1 MIFPAHFRTTTNAR
15 KGWIGVITLSHE
27 HRSVWKHFQRKRHEV
42 KWWQWPRH
50 CHPFGHLI
58 AIHFPPFIVNEQRM
72 TPVVKVRFA
81 VQLALNFH
89 FKRIFYN
96 PVIICECYN
105 MAQWVQTPE
114 ESSIYG
120 LFFYGKCGL
129 PCLKI
134 KTEELFDS
142 LCTPLMNTF
151 AKYLNEE
158 SIFRSLIA
166 KEFFL
171 KELDINWI
179 ATECY

>member
-120 LFFYGKCGL
+120 LFFLRKMWFAV
-129 PCLKI
+129 LKDQNRGVVWFI
-134 KTEELFDS
+134 MYS
-142 LCTPLMNTF
+142 I
-151 AKYLNEE
+151 NEHVCKILE
-158 SIFRSLIA
+158 WGVYISKFNCQIIFFKGIRH
-166 KEFFL
+166 
-171 KELDINWI
+171 
-179 ATECY
+179 